1 MKIRT
6 IAVALLSTAAFAAC
20 GASEPS
26 VGACTNF
33 DTKRGVALDV
43 KVVDCGAADATTK
56 ITAEARQR
64 SECKFVS
71 LQSGDRIYCAEPLTG
86 TKQ

>member
-6 IAVALLSTAAFAAC
+6 ITAALLGTAALAAC

-33 DTKRGVALDV
+33 DTKLGVELDV

-56 ITAEARQR
+56 ITAEAKQR

-71 LQSGDRIYCAEPLTG
+71 LQSGDTIFCAEPLTG
-86 TKQ
+86 TNQ